1 MRFIL
6 KIFVLPFMLLLGILY
21 VFCKFLV
28 VAGGA
33 LLGILSGVVFLA
45 ALGILFTS
53 GIWGGLAWMLVA
65 FLISPYG
72 LPMLAAWLVGKI
84 GGAGYAL
91 REFVMG

>member
-6 KIFVLPFMLLLGILY
+6 KIFALPFVLALGVLY
-21 VFCKFLV
+21 ALCKFLV
-28 VAGGA
+28 IAGGA
-33 LLGILSGVVFLA
+33 LLGILSGAVFLA

-53 GIWGGLAWMLVA
+53 GVWGGLAWLLAA

-84 GGAGYAL
+84 GSVSCAL

>member
-1 MRFIL
+1 MRFVL
-6 KIFVLPFMLLLGILY
+6 KIFALPFMLVLGILY

-28 VAGGA
+28 IAGGA
-33 LLGILSGVVFLA
+33 LLGVLSGVVFLA

-53 GIWGGLAWMLVA
+53 GVWGGMAWLFIS

-84 GGAGYAL
+84 GGAGCAL